1 MIVFLALLLTLLTTC
16 WYVVGSV
23 LVPIVPGGAW
33 SVLAAALLT
42 TALPLATLIG
52 TRALG
57 HYPGAFI
64 RLVVFRPFWYAMFGV
79 LLLTLASAAGAL
91 LGAPF
96 GRAAEAARVALFA
109 VATIG
114 IVGATA
120 GYMGSRRLEIRH
132 FVATLPGLPAELDG
146 LVIAQLSDL
155 HVGPHTSRAL
165 MARAERAVREAS
177 PDLIAV
183 TGDLIDDFPAD
194 VDHYAEMFGA
204 LAAPL
209 GVYVIPGNH
218 EVYAGWE
225 DVRARLEHLS
235 VTVLVNRALTVEVPG
250 RGSAEPTAMRSL
262 GRETGFGGV
271 RIVVA
276 GTGDPAFGP
285 GTGGDAGPDIA
296 RTLADVPPDTFVLAL
311 AHNPALWPALAA
323 RGVDLTLSGHTHWGQ
338 LSVPRLGWSL
348 ASPFLKLAMGAHASG
363 RSLLYIHPGT
373 GYWGLPFR
381 LGHSAEVA
389 IIRLNRGEEPGFR
402 DQGRDQARISAA
414 WNGLSVE
421 SDGVPTRPPS
431 AARTPSAAL
440 AGCPAPRAE

>member
-16 WYVVGSV
+16 WYVVGCV
-23 LVPIVPGGAW
+23 LAPIVPGGGW
-33 SVLAAALLT
+33 TVLAAALLS
-42 TALPLATLIG
+42 TALPLATLVG

-57 HYPGAFI
+57 HYPGSVI
-64 RLVVFRPFWYAMFGV
+64 RLLVFRPFWYAMFAV

-91 LGAPF
+91 VGAPF

-114 IVGATA
+114 VVGAVA
-120 GYMGSRRLEIRH
+120 GYIGHRRLEIRH
-132 FVATLPGLPAELDG
+132 LVATLPGLPAELDG
-146 LVIAQLSDL
+146 LVIAQFSDL
-155 HVGPHTSRAL
+155 HVGPQTSRAL
-165 MARAERAVREAS
+165 MAKAERAVREAS

-194 VDHYAEMFGA
+194 VDHYAEVFGA
-204 LAAPL
+204 ISAPL

-225 DVRARLEHLS
+225 EVRARLERLP
-235 VTVLVNRALTVEVPG
+235 VRVLVNESVVVEVKG
-250 RGSAEPTAMRSL
+250 RHGTAERSAAAA
-262 GRETGFGGV
+262 V
-271 RIVVA
+271 RLVVA

-285 GTGGDAGPDIA
+285 GTGGDAGPDIE

-323 RGVDLTLSGHTHWGQ
+323 RGVDFTLSGHTHWGQ
-338 LSVPRLGWSL
+338 LAFPRLGWSL
-348 ASPFLKLAMGAHASG
+348 ANPFLTLAMGAHTSG

-389 IIRLNRGEEPGFR
+389 IIRLERGEETGFR
-402 DQGRDQARISAA
+402 VQGS
-414 WNGLSVE
+414 G
-421 SDGVPTRPPS
+421 G
-431 AARTPSAAL
+431 
-440 AGCPAPRAE
+440 

>member
-16 WYVVGSV
+16 WYVVGCV
-23 LVPIVPGGAW
+23 LAPIIPGGAW
-33 SVLAAALLT
+33 TVLTAALLT

-57 HYPGAFI
+57 HYPGSVI
-64 RLVVFRPFWYAMFGV
+64 RLLVFRPFWYAMFAV

-91 LGAPF
+91 AGAPF
-96 GRAAEAARVALFA
+96 GRAVETARVALL
-109 VATIG
+109 ATTTIVV
-114 IVGATA
+114 VGATA
-120 GYMGSRRLEIRH
+120 GYMGSRRLEVRR

-146 LVIAQLSDL
+146 LTIAQLSDL
-155 HVGPHTSRAL
+155 HMGPQTSRAL
-165 MARAERAVREAS
+165 MARAARAVREAS

-194 VDHYAEMFGA
+194 VEHYAEVFGA
-204 LAAPL
+204 LSAPL

-218 EVYAGWE
+218 EVYAGWKE
-225 DVRARLEHLS
+225 VRERLERLP
-235 VTVLVNRALTVEVPG
+235 VTVLVNRSVTVDVPG
-250 RGSAEPTAMRSL
+250 SESTVSAVMGSL
-262 GRETGFGGV
+262 GRKTGSSGMRFT
-271 RIVVA
+271 VA

-285 GTGGDAGPDIA
+285 GTGGDAGPDIE

-338 LSVPRLGWSL
+338 LSIPQLGWSL
-348 ASPFLKLAMGAHASG
+348 ANPFLKLAMGVHTSG

-381 LGHSAEVA
+381 LGHSAQVA
-389 IIRLNRGEEPGFR
+389 IIRLQKGERAEIR
-402 DQGRDQARISAA
+402 DT
-414 WNGLSVE
+414 E
-421 SDGVPTRPPS
+421 
-431 AARTPSAAL
+431 AAR
-440 AGCPAPRAE
+440 

>member
-23 LVPIVPGGAW
+23 LAPIVPGGGW
-33 SVLAAALLT
+33 TVLAAALLL

-64 RLVVFRPFWYAMFGV
+64 RLVVFRPFWYAMFAV
-79 LLLTLASAAGAL
+79 LLLTLASAAGAVA
-91 LGAPF
+91 GAPF
-96 GRAAEAARVALFA
+96 GRAAEAARVALL
-109 VATIG
+109 VTTTIVV
-114 IVGATA
+114 VGAAA
-120 GYMGSRRLEIRH
+120 GYLGNRRLEVRR

-155 HVGPHTSRAL
+155 HVGPQTSRAL

-218 EVYAGWE
+218 EVYASWE
-225 DVRARLEHLS
+225 DVRARLEQLP
-235 VTVLVNRALTVEVPG
+235 VTVLVNRSVTVDVPG
-250 RGSAEPTAMRSL
+250 RALAGSGAVRPEGST
-262 GRETGFGGV
+262 GETSAWLA
-271 RIVVA
+271 VA

-285 GTGGDAGPDIA
+285 GTGGDAAPDIERA
-296 RTLADVPPDTFVLAL
+296 LADVPPGTFVLAL
-311 AHNPALWPALAA
+311 AHNPALWPALAT

-338 LSVPRLGWSL
+338 LSIPQLGWCL
-348 ASPFLKLAMGAHASG
+348 ASPFLTLAMGAHASG

-381 LGHSAEVA
+381 LGHSAQVA
-389 IIRLNRGEEPGFR
+389 IIRLERGQEPGFR
-402 DQGRDQARISAA
+402 VQER
-414 WNGLSVE
+414 E
-421 SDGVPTRPPS
+421 
-431 AARTPSAAL
+431 
-440 AGCPAPRAE
+440 

>member
-23 LVPIVPGGAW
+23 LAPIIPGGAW
-33 SVLAAALLT
+33 TVLTAALLT

-57 HYPGAFI
+57 HYPGSVI
-64 RLVVFRPFWYAMFGV
+64 RLLVFRPFWYAMFAV

-91 LGAPF
+91 AGAPF
-96 GRAAEAARVALFA
+96 GRAVETARVALL
-109 VATIG
+109 ATTTIVV
-114 IVGATA
+114 VGAAA
-120 GYMGSRRLEIRH
+120 GYAGSRRLEIRR
-132 FVATLPGLPAELDG
+132 FTAKLPGLPAELEG

-155 HVGPHTSRAL
+155 HVGPQTSRAL
-165 MARAERAVREAS
+165 MARAARAVREAS

-194 VDHYAEMFGA
+194 VEHYAEVFGA
-204 LAAPL
+204 LSAPL

-218 EVYAGWE
+218 EVYAGWKE
-225 DVRARLEHLS
+225 VRERLERLP
-235 VTVLVNRALTVEVPG
+235 VTVLVNRSVTVVANG
-250 RGSAEPTAMRSL
+250 ARGD
-262 GRETGFGGV
+262 V
-271 RIVVA
+271 RLVVA

-285 GTGGDAGPDIA
+285 GTGGAAAPDIE

-338 LSVPRLGWSL
+338 LSISQLGWSL
-348 ASPFLKLAMGAHASG
+348 ANPFLKLAMGVHTSG

-381 LGHSAEVA
+381 LGHSAQVA
-389 IIRLNRGEEPGFR
+389 IIRLQKGE
-402 DQGRDQARISAA
+402 
-414 WNGLSVE
+414 
-421 SDGVPTRPPS
+421 
-431 AARTPSAAL
+431 
-440 AGCPAPRAE
+440 RAEIRDT

>member
-1 MIVFLALLLTLLTTC
+1 MIVFIALLLTLLTTC
-16 WYVVGSV
+16 WYVVGCV
-23 LVPIVPGGAW
+23 LAPILPGGGW
-33 SVLAAALLT
+33 TVLAAALMS

-57 HYPGAFI
+57 HYPGSVI
-64 RLVVFRPFWYAMFGV
+64 RLLVFRPFWYAMFAV

-91 LGAPF
+91 VGAPF
-96 GRAAEAARVALFA
+96 GRAAEAARVSLL
-109 VATIG
+109 ATTTIVV
-114 IVGATA
+114 VGAVV
-120 GYMGSRRLEIRH
+120 GYLGSRRLEVRR
-132 FVATLPGLPAELDG
+132 FVATLPGLPTSLHG

-155 HVGPHTSRAL
+155 HVGPQTSRAL
-165 MARAERAVREAS
+165 MAKAERAVREAS
-177 PDLIAV
+177 ADLIAV

-209 GVYVIPGNH
+209 GAYVIPGNH

-225 DVRARLEHLS
+225 EVRERLEQLP
-235 VTVLVNRALTVEVPG
+235 VTVLVNRSVTVAANGG
-250 RGSAEPTAMRSL
+250 R
-262 GRETGFGGV
+262 GGV
-271 RIVVA
+271 RLTVA

-285 GTGGDAGPDIA
+285 GTGGDAAPDIE

-338 LSVPRLGWSL
+338 LSVPRLGWCL
-348 ASPFLKLAMGAHASG
+348 ASPFLKLAMGAHTSG

-381 LGHSAEVA
+381 LGHSAQVA
-389 IIRLNRGEEPGFR
+389 IIRLERGEETGFR
-402 DQGRDQARISAA
+402 VQDSGVRGQR
-414 WNGLSVE
+414 SV
-421 SDGVPTRPPS
+421 G
-431 AARTPSAAL
+431 
-440 AGCPAPRAE
+440 

>member
-16 WYVVGSV
+16 WYVVGCV
-23 LVPIVPGGAW
+23 LAPIVTGGGW
-33 SVLAAALLT
+33 TVLAAALLS

-57 HYPGAFI
+57 HYPGAVI
-64 RLVVFRPFWYAMFGV
+64 RLLVFRPFWYAMFAV

-91 LGAPF
+91 VGAPF
-96 GRAAEAARVALFA
+96 GRPTEAARLALL
-109 VATIG
+109 
-114 IVGATA
+114 ATA
-120 GYMGSRRLEIRH
+120 GVFALASAAGYAGSRRLAVRRLI
-132 FVATLPGLPAELDG
+132 ATLPGLPDALDG

-155 HVGPHTSRAL
+155 HVGPQTSRVL

-194 VDHYAEMFGA
+194 VEHYAEMFGA

-209 GVYVIPGNH
+209 GVFVIPGNH

-225 DVRARLEHLS
+225 DVRARLARLP
-235 VTVLVNRALTVEVPG
+235 VTVLVNASVTLEAADRTTDREAGSSANGADGPVPLASG
-250 RGSAEPTAMRSL
+250 TSRL
-262 GRETGFGGV
+262 
-271 RIVVA
+271 VVA

-285 GTGGDAGPDIA
+285 GTGGDTGPDIE

-338 LSVPRLGWSL
+338 LALPRLGWCL
-348 ASPFLKLAMGAHASG
+348 ASPFLKLAMGAHARG

-381 LGHSAEVA
+381 LGHSAQVALITLRKGRRTEMSEVQ
-389 IIRLNRGEEPGFR
+389 P
-402 DQGRDQARISAA
+402 AR
-414 WNGLSVE
+414 
-421 SDGVPTRPPS
+421 
-431 AARTPSAAL
+431 
-440 AGCPAPRAE
+440 

>member
-23 LVPIVPGGAW
+23 LAPIIPGGAW
-33 SVLAAALLT
+33 TVLTAALLT

-57 HYPGAFI
+57 HYPGSVI
-64 RLVVFRPFWYAMFGV
+64 RLLVFRPFWYAMFAV

-91 LGAPF
+91 AGAPF
-96 GRAAEAARVALFA
+96 GRAVETARVALL
-109 VATIG
+109 ATTTIVV
-114 IVGATA
+114 VGAAA
-120 GYMGSRRLEIRH
+120 GYAGSRRLEIRR
-132 FVATLPGLPAELDG
+132 FTAKLPGLPAELEG

-155 HVGPHTSRAL
+155 HVGPQTSRAL
-165 MARAERAVREAS
+165 MARAARAVREAS

-194 VDHYAEMFGA
+194 VEHYAEVFGA
-204 LAAPL
+204 LSAPL

-218 EVYAGWE
+218 EVYAGWKE
-225 DVRARLEHLS
+225 VRERLERLP
-235 VTVLVNRALTVEVPG
+235 VTVLVNRSVTVVANG
-250 RGSAEPTAMRSL
+250 ARGD
-262 GRETGFGGV
+262 V
-271 RIVVA
+271 RLVVA

-285 GTGGDAGPDIA
+285 GTGGAAAPDIE

-338 LSVPRLGWSL
+338 LSIPQLGWSL
-348 ASPFLKLAMGAHASG
+348 ANPFLKLAMGVHTSG

-381 LGHSAEVA
+381 LGHSAQVA
-389 IIRLNRGEEPGFR
+389 IIRLQKGE
-402 DQGRDQARISAA
+402 
-414 WNGLSVE
+414 
-421 SDGVPTRPPS
+421 
-431 AARTPSAAL
+431 
-440 AGCPAPRAE
+440 RAEIRDT

>member
-1 MIVFLALLLTLLTTC
+1 MIVFIALLLTLLTTC
-16 WYVVGSV
+16 WYVVSCV
-23 LVPIVPGGAW
+23 LAPIVPGGGW
-33 SVLAAALLT
+33 TVLAAALLS

-57 HYPGAFI
+57 HYPGSVI
-64 RLVVFRPFWYAMFGV
+64 RLLVFRPFWYAMFAV

-96 GRAAEAARVALFA
+96 GRGEEAARVALLA
-109 VATIG
+109 TATIG
-114 IVGATA
+114 AVGAA
-120 GYMGSRRLEIRH
+120 VGYAGSRRLATRR
-132 FVATLPGLPAELDG
+132 FVATLPGLPAELEG

-155 HVGPHTSRAL
+155 HVGPHTSRPL
-165 MARAERAVREAS
+165 MAIAERAVRQAS
-177 PDLIAV
+177 PDLVAV
-183 TGDLIDDFPAD
+183 TGDLIDDFPGD

-204 LAAPL
+204 LSAPL

-225 DVRARLEHLS
+225 AVRAQLARLPLR
-235 VTVLVNRALTVEVPG
+235 VLVNESVVVEVKGDQATAG
-250 RGSAEPTAMRSL
+250 RSAAAAVHL
-262 GRETGFGGV
+262 
-271 RIVVA
+271 VVA

-285 GTGGDAGPDIA
+285 GTGGAAAPDIE

-338 LSVPRLGWSL
+338 LSLPRLGWCL
-348 ASPFLKLAMGAHASG
+348 ASPFLTLAMGAHASG

-381 LGHSAEVA
+381 LGHSAQVA
-389 IIRLNRGEEPGFR
+389 VIRLERGEKPGFR
-402 DQGRDQARISAA
+402 DQ
-414 WNGLSVE
+414 E
-421 SDGVPTRPPS
+421 H
-431 AARTPSAAL
+431 
-440 AGCPAPRAE
+440 E